1 MRIKPIHNENDYDN
15 ALERVELLM
24 DAKPGTPEF
33 DELDILST
41 LVEVY
46 EDKNFAID
54 SPDPIEAIRFRMEQ
68 MNLTRQDLQKEL
80 HCGRGRISEIL
91 NKKRPLTLKMI
102 RDFNQKL
109 HIPSGVLVKEYRLN
123 QS

>member
-1 MRIKPIHNENDYDN
+1 MHIKPVHNENDYES
-15 ALERVELLM
+15 ALERIESLM

-46 EDKNFAID
+46 EDKHFAID

-68 MNLTRQDLQKEL
+68 MNMTRQDLQKEL
-80 HCGRGRISEIL
+80 HCSRGRISEIL

-102 RDFNQKL
+102 RDFAQKL
-109 HIPSGVLVKEYRLN
+109 HIPSDVLVREYNLN
-123 QS
+123 QG

>member
-1 MRIKPIHNENDYDN
+1 MRIKPIHNENDYEN

-46 EDKNFAID
+46 EDKNFGID
-54 SPDPIEAIRFRMEQ
+54 SPGPIEGNPNGIR
-68 MNLTRQDLQKEL
+68 
-80 HCGRGRISEIL
+80 
-91 NKKRPLTLKMI
+91 
-102 RDFNQKL
+102 
-109 HIPSGVLVKEYRLN
+109 
-123 QS
+123 